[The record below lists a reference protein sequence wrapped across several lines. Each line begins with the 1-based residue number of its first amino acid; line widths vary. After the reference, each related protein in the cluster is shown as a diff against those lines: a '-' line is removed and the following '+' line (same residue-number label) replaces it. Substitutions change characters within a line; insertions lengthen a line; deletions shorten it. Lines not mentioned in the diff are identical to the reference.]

1 MVGDEKEL
9 GKKTGMDAED
19 NKITY
24 VTMYGLDAAREEV
37 ERLTGKATELYDSL
51 TADNLFLRE
60 LLISLVGRT
69 K

>member
-1 MVGDEKEL
+1 
-9 GKKTGMDAED
+9 MDAED

-37 ERLTGKATELYDSL
+37 KRLTGKATELYDSL
-51 TADNLFLRE
+51 TADNPFLRE